1 MPIFIKF
8 TQINIDK
15 RRTVSF
21 YTEDNETFIY
31 QYKEQCIKHQ
41 PCRKIA
47 HINILQLFLQGVK
60 SLLQISYESSLT
72 SDETDS
78 CPRFNT
84 ENIK

>member
-8 TQINIDK
+8 TQIYIDK
-15 RRTVSF
+15 RRTVSY

-31 QYKEQCIKHQ
+31 QYKEQCKNISLVE
-41 PCRKIA
+41 IA

-60 SLLQISYESSLT
+60 SLLQISYDSSLT